1 MKTQKCNAISSWATL
16 RRLLAAALVLGSVG
30 AQAAPI
36 VLTFEGLGNNESI
49 GNFYNGGLGGNGSG
63 PGPNYGV
70 TFSVNALALIDA
82 DAGGTG
88 NFGGEPSPSTTMYFQ
103 SGTEA
108 IMNYVAGFDTGFSF
122 FYSAISQGGLV
133 SVYDGIGATGALL
146 ASVALPLTPTTGAP
160 DPTGDFSPL
169 VPVGVAFSGVARSIL
184 FGGVQDQIGFDNITL
199 GSITP
204 CGGSSCAVPEPGP
217 VGLLALAC
225 AALAVAPRRRRA
237 HSPCEDRQCACLDA
251 GCKTPRRYE

>member
-1 MKTQKCNAISSWATL
+1 MNTSKGNTGSIWSTP
-16 RRLLAAALVLGSVG
+16 RRLLAAALILGSVG
-30 AQAAPI
+30 VQAAPI

-70 TFSVNALALIDA
+70 TFSDNALASIDS

-88 NFGGEPSPSTTMYFQ
+88 NFGGEPSPSTTMYFL
-103 SGTEA
+103 SGTA
-108 IMNYVAGFDTGFSF
+108 AVMNYAAGFDTGFSL
-122 FYSAISQGGLV
+122 FYSAISQAGLV

-146 ASVALPLTPTTGAP
+146 ASLALPLTPSNGAP
-160 DPTGDFSPL
+160 DPNGLFSPL
-169 VPVGVAFSGVARSIL
+169 VPVGITFNGIARSVL

-199 GSITP
+199 GSMTP
-204 CGGSSCAVPEPGP
+204 CVGSSCAVPEPAP

-225 AALAVAPRRRRA
+225 GALAVASWRRQAPKDRSHDAARKTQRR
-237 HSPCEDRQCACLDA
+237 PE
-251 GCKTPRRYE
+251 